1 MMTQLREIKVLFLG
15 AENLGKSHLRHRLS
29 RLEVPTNYIPTL
41 GTEVSPVRLFGNGDI
56 LRANIWDCA
65 GNQRYAG
72 LEGGYYVEAGAAVIF
87 KEDGNQ
93 NHKKY
98 ELLLQRMGLEHI
110 PKLYINNY
118 KNQNQNLQHYK
129 TMLYNLVQNI

>member
-1 MMTQLREIKVLFLG
+1 MAQLRETKVLFIG
-15 AENLGKSHLRHRLS
+15 AANLGKTHLRQRLA
-29 RLEVPTNYIPTL
+29 RIQNTRTEYIPTI
-41 GTEVSPVRLFGNGDI
+41 GIDVSPVRLFNNGDI

-98 ELLLQRMGLEHI
+98 ELLLTYMGLDHI

-118 KNQNQNLQHYK
+118 KNQDDNLEHYK
-129 TMLYNLVQNI
+129 TMLYNLVQHI

>member
-1 MMTQLREIKVLFLG
+1 MAQLREIKVLFLG
-15 AENLGKSHLRHRLS
+15 AANLGKSHLRRRLT
-29 RLEVPTNYIPTL
+29 RLNIPENYIPTL

-65 GNQRYAG
+65 GDNRYSG
-72 LEGGYYVEAGAAVIF
+72 LEGGYYIDARAVVIF

-98 ELLLQRMGLEHI
+98 ELLLTYMGLDHI

-118 KNQNQNLQHYK
+118 KNQDDNLEHYK

>member
-1 MMTQLREIKVLFLG
+1 MMAQLREIKVLFLG
-15 AENLGKSHLRHRLS
+15 AANLGKSHLRHRLS
-29 RLEVPTNYIPTL
+29 RLEIPDTYKPTL
-41 GTEVSPVRLFGNGDI
+41 GTDVSPVRLVGNGNI

-65 GNQRYAG
+65 GDNRFSG
-72 LEGGYYVEAGAAVIF
+72 LEGGYYGEAGAVVIF

-98 ELLLQRMGLEHI
+98 ETILEQMGLDHI

-118 KNQNQNLQHYK
+118 KNQNQNVQHYK